1 MENKIFTLS
10 DLQKEGKHIAKLA
23 ANRNIR
29 TKVVAKKKKSLH
41 ANGQAIPAVIV
52 KATSAIEQGYAVLD
66 FETNASVMP
75 EQAAEYVVIVDGAH
89 RYQAHLELLKDS
101 KANYA
106 GEFYFIYPPPSTKTR
121 KLANSLPR
129 LTPAPRHGKAGTTP

>member
-1 MENKIFTLS
+1 MFVHLCCGSTVEPKTNQYLILLIMENKIFTLS

-75 EQAAEYVVIVDGAH
+75 EQAAE
-89 RYQAHLELLKDS
+89 
-101 KANYA
+101 
-106 GEFYFIYPPPSTKTR
+106 
-121 KLANSLPR
+121 
-129 LTPAPRHGKAGTTP
+129 